1 MKIVYYTCQTGPG
14 EGYIPSIKEQIPDG
28 IEAYFLHDGYLG
40 TPENRGWNYI
50 DLTKEA
56 DCPTASFQLRQRYG
70 RFLHHRWFPD
80 ADWTIYTD
88 QKYYLHRNFW
98 EECLSLIENAT
109 TELGG
114 SLDCIVNNAGITQDN
129 LAIRMSLDEWRRV
142 IDINLTSTFLMSKF
156 AIKKML
162 KNKSGKIVNITS
174 VVGHMGNL
182 GQANYTAS
190 KAGIVAMS
198 KSLAIEYAKKNI
210 NVNCIS
216 PGFIKTAMTDKI
228 DEKFKETI
236 ISKIPSARL
245 GEPEDIANAVG
256 FLCSDQSS
264 YINGET
270 LHVNGGMY
278 MA

>member
-1 MKIVYYTCQTGPG
+1 MSNLEKKNIIVTGASGGIGNAIIKKLSETGANILASGTRIEKLEELKKNFEGLKILKFDISQ
-14 EGYIPSIKEQIPDG
+14 SDK
-28 IEAYFLHDGYLG
+28 IEEF
-40 TPENRGWNYI
+40 
-50 DLTKEA
+50 
-56 DCPTASFQLRQRYG
+56 
-70 RFLHHRWFPD
+70 
-80 ADWTIYTD
+80 
-88 QKYYLHRNFW
+88 
-98 EECLSLIENAT
+98 IENAT
-109 TELGG
+109 NELSG
-114 SLDCIVNNAGITQDN
+114 SLDGIINNAGITQDN
-129 LAIRMSLDEWRRV
+129 LAIRMSLDEWQKV
-142 IDINLTSTFLMSKF
+142 ININLTSTFLMSKF

-174 VVGHMGNL
+174 VVGHTGNL

-210 NVNCIS
+210 NINCIS
-216 PGFIKTAMTDKI
+216 PGFIQTAMTDKI
-228 DEKFKETI
+228 DDKFKEVI

-245 GEPEDIANAVG
+245 GEPDDIANAVL
-256 FLCSDQSS
+256 FLSSDLSN

>member
-1 MKIVYYTCQTGPG
+1 MSNLENKNIIVTGASGGIGNSIIKRLNEAGANILASGTRIEKLEELKKNFEGLKILKFDISQ
-14 EGYIPSIKEQIPDG
+14 SDK
-28 IEAYFLHDGYLG
+28 IEEF
-40 TPENRGWNYI
+40 
-50 DLTKEA
+50 
-56 DCPTASFQLRQRYG
+56 
-70 RFLHHRWFPD
+70 
-80 ADWTIYTD
+80 
-88 QKYYLHRNFW
+88 
-98 EECLSLIENAT
+98 IENAT
-109 TELGG
+109 NELGG
-114 SLDCIVNNAGITQDN
+114 SLDGIINNAGITQDN
-129 LAIRMSLDEWRRV
+129 LAIRMSLDEWQKV
-142 IDINLTSTFLMSKF
+142 ININLTSTFLMSKF

-174 VVGHMGNL
+174 VVGHTGNL

-210 NVNCIS
+210 NINCIS

-228 DEKFKETI
+228 DDKFKEVI
-236 ISKIPSARL
+236 VSKIPSARL
-245 GEPEDIANAVG
+245 GEPHDIANAVL
-256 FLCSDQSS
+256 FLISDQSN

>member
-1 MKIVYYTCQTGPG
+1 MKDLENKNIIVTGASG
-14 EGYIPSIKEQIPDG
+14 GIGNSIVEKLNECGANVLASGTRLEKLEELKSKFNKIKILKFDISQSDK
-28 IEAYFLHDGYLG
+28 IEEF
-40 TPENRGWNYI
+40 I
-50 DLTKEA
+50 D
-56 DCPTASFQLRQRYG
+56 
-70 RFLHHRWFPD
+70 
-80 ADWTIYTD
+80 
-88 QKYYLHRNFW
+88 
-98 EECLSLIENAT
+98 NAAN
-109 TELGG
+109 ELGG
-114 SLDCIVNNAGITQDN
+114 LDCIINNAVITQDN
-129 LAIRMSLDEWRRV
+129 LAIRMSIDEWKKV

-162 KNKSGKIVNITS
+162 KNKKGKIINITS
-174 VVGHMGNL
+174 VVGHTGNL

-216 PGFIKTAMTDKI
+216 PGFIKTAMTDNL
-228 DEKFKETI
+228 DEKYKDAI

-245 GEPEDIANAVG
+245 GEPDDIANAVL
-256 FLCSDQSS
+256 FLCSNQSS

>member
-1 MKIVYYTCQTGPG
+1 MSNLENKNIIVTGASGGIGNAIIKKLNETGANILASGTKIEKLEELKKKY
-14 EGYIPSIKEQIPDG
+14 EKIKILKFDISQSEK
-28 IEAYFLHDGYLG
+28 IEEF
-40 TPENRGWNYI
+40 
-50 DLTKEA
+50 
-56 DCPTASFQLRQRYG
+56 
-70 RFLHHRWFPD
+70 
-80 ADWTIYTD
+80 
-88 QKYYLHRNFW
+88 
-98 EECLSLIENAT
+98 IENAT
-109 TELGG
+109 NELGG
-114 SLDCIVNNAGITQDN
+114 SLDGIINNAGITLDN
-129 LAIRMSLDEWRRV
+129 LAIRMSLDEWQKV
-142 IDINLTSTFLMSKF
+142 ININLTSTFLLSKF

-174 VVGHMGNL
+174 VVGHTGNL

-210 NVNCIS
+210 NINCIS

-228 DEKFKETI
+228 DEKFKEVI

-245 GEPEDIANAVG
+245 GEPDDIANAVL
-256 FLCSDQSS
+256 FLSSDQSN

-270 LHVNGGMY
+270 IHVNGGMY

>member
-1 MKIVYYTCQTGPG
+1 MSNLVKKNIIVTGASGGIGNAIIKKLSEEGANILASGTKIEKLEELKKNF
-14 EGYIPSIKEQIPDG
+14 EGLKILKFDISQSDK
-28 IEAYFLHDGYLG
+28 IEEF
-40 TPENRGWNYI
+40 
-50 DLTKEA
+50 
-56 DCPTASFQLRQRYG
+56 
-70 RFLHHRWFPD
+70 
-80 ADWTIYTD
+80 
-88 QKYYLHRNFW
+88 
-98 EECLSLIENAT
+98 IENAT
-109 TELGG
+109 SELGG
-114 SLDCIVNNAGITQDN
+114 SLDGIVNNAGITQDN
-129 LAIRMSLDEWRRV
+129 LAIRMSLDEWQKV
-142 IDINLTSTFLMSKF
+142 ININLTSTFLMSKF

-174 VVGHMGNL
+174 VVGHTGNL

-210 NVNCIS
+210 NINCIS
-216 PGFIKTAMTDKI
+216 PGFIQTAMTDKI
-228 DEKFKETI
+228 DDKFKEVI

-245 GEPEDIANAVG
+245 GEPDDIANAVL
-256 FLCSDQSS
+256 FLSSDQSN